1 MDERNLLP
9 NELTDE
15 ELQEAMDNFMFE
27 PTNYHANEK
36 LQRHF
41 DAIRQDVE
49 RRGNGFIYKWQ
60 DDFETKIYGGLL

>member
-27 PTNYHANEK
+27 PTDYNANEK

-41 DAIRQDVE
+41 DAIRQDAE
-49 RRGNGFIYKWQ
+49 R
-60 DDFETKIYGGLL
+60 L